1 MNLQKKVNILNLEK
15 EKSDTHTEKYTHS
28 HVLALKQQQLFMS
41 VNETFIVFSLI
52 LCEVRWSSVSLFTHT
67 LQNTV

>member
-1 MNLQKKVNILNLEK
+1 MLQLKMPVSTSQHHFMNLQKKANTLNLEK
-15 EKSDTHTEKYTHS
+15 EKSDSHTEKYTHS

-52 LCEVRWSSVSLFTHT
+52 LCEVH
-67 LQNTV
+67 